1 MLEWEFGP
9 IGGSLH
15 LIMSESKFLVEIAHS
30 PDSDD
35 AFMFYA
41 LAKGFVS
48 SEVVDFK
55 HILSD
60 IQSLNVAARE
70 GRYTMTAISYH
81 AYPYVA
87 DKYILTSA
95 GSSVGD
101 GYGPIVVAR
110 EDLDP
115 KDLQGKK
122 IAVPGL
128 LTSAYLAMRIF
139 QPDFEPVVV
148 DFDKVMDVVA
158 SGEADAGLIIHEGQ
172 LTWSSSNLHN
182 VVDLGAWW
190 KQEHGLPLALGA
202 NCILRDLP
210 DEVKRESRR
219 CLSESIQYALDHRD
233 EALDYALQYGR
244 GLERGDAD
252 QFVGMYVN
260 HFTTEMRPEVLQSAQ
275 LMLDLG
281 YQAGLIPQ
289 RVTLEVV

>member
-1 MLEWEFGP
+1 MP
-9 IGGSLH
+9 D
-15 LIMSESKFLVEIAHS
+15 SKFVVEIAHS

-48 SEVVDFK
+48 SELVEFR

-60 IQSLNVAARE
+60 IQSLNVAAQQ

-110 EDLDP
+110 EALDP
-115 KDLQGKK
+115 KDLKGKT

-128 LTSAYLAMRIF
+128 MTTAYLALKLF
-139 QPDFEPVVV
+139 EPDFEPKVIA
-148 DFDKVMDVVA
+148 FDEIMPAVER
-158 SGEADAGLIIHEGQ
+158 GEAEAGLIIHEGQ
-172 LTWSSSNLHN
+172 LTWGDSGLKNI
-182 VVDLGAWW
+182 VDLGVWW
-190 KQEHGLPLALGA
+190 KEKHGLPLPLGA
-202 NCILRDLP
+202 NCLLRDLP
-210 DEVKRESRR
+210 LDVQKESRR
-219 CLSESIQYALDHRD
+219 CLSESIQYALDHRP
-233 EALDYALQYGR
+233 EALEYALQFGR
-244 GLERGDAD
+244 GLETADAD

-260 HFTTEMRPEVLQSAQ
+260 HFTTEMRPEVLESAQ
-275 LMLDLG
+275 ILLDAG
-281 YQAGLIPQ
+281 HAAGLIPN
-289 RVTLEVV
+289 RVQLEYV

>member
-1 MLEWEFGP
+1 
-9 IGGSLH
+9 
-15 LIMSESKFLVEIAHS
+15 MSDSKFLVEIAHS

-48 SEVVDFK
+48 SDVVDFK

-101 GYGPIVVAR
+101 GYGPIIVAS

-115 KDLQGKK
+115 KDLKGKR

-128 LTSAYLAMRIF
+128 LTTAYLTLRIF

-148 DFDKVMDVVA
+148 DFDKVMDTVS
-158 SGEADAGLIIHEGQ
+158 SGDADAGLIIHEGQ
-172 LTWSSSNLHN
+172 LTWSSSKLHN
-182 VVDLGAWW
+182 VLDLGVWW
-190 KQEHGLPLALGA
+190 KEQHGLPLALGA

-210 DEVKRESRR
+210 EQVKKESRR
-219 CLSESIQYALDHRD
+219 CLSESIQYALDHRP
-233 EALDYALQYGR
+233 EALDYALQFGR

-252 QFVGMYVN
+252 TFVGMYVN
-260 HFTTEMRPEVLQSAQ
+260 HFTTEMRPEVLESAQ
-275 LMLDLG
+275 IMLDLG
-281 YQAGLIPQ
+281 HKGGWIPE
-289 RVTLEVV
+289 RVALEVV